1 MAPGTACGSGV
12 ATTGTA
18 CGTGAAQRERP
29 RRGGTCRS
37 WGAKAGPAGR
47 TGQHLPVPV
56 CSGWTHGRTSGGS
69 RGGRPVRRPSA
80 WGAGSWWPW
89 PCVGCVVRDHAELRR
104 HLYGPPVRA
113 DGGARLRSG
122 GAVGRCSGRRR
133 TSRPCGGPGVVG
145 AVRADARPS
154 DGDETWAA
162 DGGDRAREV
171 RAGCSAGRR
180 APGASGCFSAF
191 FH

>member
-47 TGQHLPVPV
+47 TG
-56 CSGWTHGRTSGGS
+56 
-69 RGGRPVRRPSA
+69 
-80 WGAGSWWPW
+80 
-89 PCVGCVVRDHAELRR
+89 R

-113 DGGARLRSG
+113 GDSARLRSG

-133 TSRPCGGPGVVG
+133 TSRPCGGTSRPCGGPGVIG
-145 AVRADARPS
+145 AVRADARTS
-154 DGDETWAA
+154 DGDET
-162 DGGDRAREV
+162 
-171 RAGCSAGRR
+171 
-180 APGASGCFSAF
+180 
-191 FH
+191 

>member
-47 TGQHLPVPV
+47 TG
-56 CSGWTHGRTSGGS
+56 
-69 RGGRPVRRPSA
+69 
-80 WGAGSWWPW
+80 
-89 PCVGCVVRDHAELRR
+89 R

-113 DGGARLRSG
+113 GDSARLRSG
-122 GAVGRCSGRRR
+122 GAVGRSPGRRR
-133 TSRPCGGPGVVG
+133 TSRPCGGPGVIG
-145 AVRADARPS
+145 AVRADSRTS
-154 DGDETWAA
+154 DGDET
-162 DGGDRAREV
+162 
-171 RAGCSAGRR
+171 
-180 APGASGCFSAF
+180 
-191 FH
+191 